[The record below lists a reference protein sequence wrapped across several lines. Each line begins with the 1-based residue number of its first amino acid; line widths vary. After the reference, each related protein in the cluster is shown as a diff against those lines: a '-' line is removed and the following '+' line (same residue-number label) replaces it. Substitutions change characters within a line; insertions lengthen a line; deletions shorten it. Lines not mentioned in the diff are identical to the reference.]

1 MCYNVCMIFVHAL
14 LFILYFLLAFLGL
27 NLLFFLFLGAIAVTA
42 KKEPIT
48 EQKPIYRKACYWFSA
63 WACLIGGVR
72 VHLSGEEKLPKSGR
86 FVYCSNHRGLFDPL
100 SVNVEL
106 KDYNIS
112 FISKPSNM
120 DLPII
125 GRLAWGAGY
134 LPIDRENDRNA
145 LKTVLKAAEYLKN
158 DVCSIGIY
166 PEGTRSRVPG
176 MLPFKAGSFKLAQKA
191 KVPLVIA
198 SSKNADEVFKNFPIR
213 PTDIYIDI
221 LEVIPA
227 EKVCEADTSELAA
240 YAHSLIESHLYG

>member
-1 MCYNVCMIFVHAL
+1 MCYNVRMIFANAL
-14 LFILYFLLAFLGL
+14 LIILYAVLAFLGL

-48 EQKPIYRKACYWFSA
+48 VQKPIYRKACYWFSA
-63 WACLIGGVR
+63 WACTLAGVR
-72 VHLSGEEKLPKSGR
+72 VHLSGKEKLPESGR

-100 SVNVEL
+100 SANVAL

-125 GRLAWGAGY
+125 GRLGWGAGY
-134 LPIDRENDRNA
+134 LPIDRESDRNA
-145 LKTVLKAAEYLKN
+145 LKTILKATDYIKN
-158 DVCSIGIY
+158 DLCSIGIY

-198 SSKNADEVFKNFPIR
+198 SSKNADEVFKNFPLR
-213 PTDIYIDI
+213 PTDIYLDI

-227 EKVCEADTSELAA
+227 EKVCSMDTSELAA
-240 YAHSLIESHLYG
+240 HAHNLIEKHLYS